1 MDSVAKIILSDWV
14 RGRIPFFVPP
24 PERSET
30 LNRVEE
36 KARKVKALAA
46 KDVKG
51 KGKALDDGG
60 KEGLLPGVKQ
70 NLGSIMQKNTF
81 LAEDIQPLEEEFTG
95 EGVDEEEEE
104 DENGSGDDAEADA
117 GANDDT
123 DEELTWN
130 DVFEG
135 IQQTPDESH
144 TGAGDTHGGQ
154 GKSTLPI
161 YLLYLMLLIKIP
173 HMKKMKKNRR
183 RRVKDRV

>member
-51 KGKALDDGG
+51 KGKVLDDGG

-95 EGVDEEEEE
+95 EGVDEEE
-104 DENGSGDDAEADA
+104 DENGSADDAEADT
-117 GANDDT
+117 GAKEDAEE
-123 DEELTWN
+123 EELTWN

-135 IQQTPDESH
+135 IQQTPDA
-144 TGAGDTHGGQ
+144 GAGDADEGQ
-154 GKSTLPI
+154 GKYTLLI
-161 YLLYLMLLIKIP
+161 CLLYLMLLFKIP
-173 HMKKMKKNRR
+173 HLKMRR
-183 RRVKDRV
+183 KRQCRVKDRV